1 MPATNIAQWTVVMAV
16 THVVGQEG
24 LEGVQQL
31 GGIWKIYLKAVKHR
45 CELLSRKTLWIQSKM
60 VALFDQNPYQNNL
73 QSRDKLTIK
82 GLPLHMKN
90 DELKTMLESKGVV
103 LCSPIKFSL
112 IRDEAGQ
119 FTNYKNGDRFLYCE
133 PLPQPIPRQQRVG
146 DYNCYVHH
154 HGKNMQCKS
163 CSQMGHKAGDAAC
176 PGRAKEDSIFAFR
189 GYEDPL
195 SNHYPTPI
203 QAFDQDFKS
212 LEHAFFW
219 KMATDLEKHELA
231 ARIKAA
237 AHAGVAKRLSKEMA
251 EEEREAWDH
260 ENVDVMRTLLQQKAK
275 TCMQF
280 RNRLLLNKDKILA
293 ESTINKRWGTGLPKF
308 ITEVTEPTLWPG
320 TNLLGKLLME
330 LTTQLT
336 SSGMDIE
343 YAVDEESDAE
353 EGEVDESPVK
363 SVRDTSSRDNN
374 KTGEKKEKKKKFFFI
389 SSKKD
394 SSSTA
399 GTSSKKGNTSNKAS
413 PVTDKTKST
422 VGNNQLPD
430 IREYLDPKTGKRKL
444 LDSTPEKNANEKK
457 QVPENH

>member
-1 MPATNIAQWTVVMAV
+1 MPATNIAPLTVVMAV

-24 LEGVQQL
+24 LEGVQKL

-45 CELLSRKTLWIQSKM
+45 CDLLSRKTLWIQSKM

-73 QSRDKLTIK
+73 QSKDKLTIK

-112 IRDEAGQ
+112 IRDETGQ

-133 PLPQPIPRQQRVG
+133 PLPQLIPRQQRVG
-146 DYNCYVHH
+146 DHNCYVYQ
-154 HGKNMQCKS
+154 HGKNTMQCKS

-176 PGRAKEDSIFAFR
+176 PGRAKEESILAFR

-203 QAFDQDFKS
+203 QTFDQDFRS

-260 ENVDVMRTLLQQKAK
+260 ENVHVMKTLLQQKAK

-280 RNRLLLNKDKILA
+280 RNKLLLNKDKILA

-308 ITEVTEPTLWPG
+308 VTEVTEPTLWPG

-330 LTTQLT
+330 LTSQLT
-336 SSGMDIE
+336 CSGMDIE
-343 YAVDEESDAE
+343 YAVDEGSDCE
-353 EGEVDESPVK
+353 EGEVDDSPAK
-363 SVRDTSSRDNN
+363 SLRDNCLRENN
-374 KTGEKKEKKKKFFFI
+374 KAGEKKEKIKKFFFK
-389 SSKKD
+389 SKKD
-394 SSSTA
+394 SSSTT
-399 GTSSKKGNTSNKAS
+399 GTSSKIDNTSNKAS

-457 QVPENH
+457 QVPEVH

>member
-1 MPATNIAQWTVVMAV
+1 
-16 THVVGQEG
+16 
-24 LEGVQQL
+24 
-31 GGIWKIYLKAVKHR
+31 
-45 CELLSRKTLWIQSKM
+45 
-60 VALFDQNPYQNNL
+60 
-73 QSRDKLTIK
+73 
-82 GLPLHMKN
+82 
-90 DELKTMLESKGVV
+90 MLESKGVV
-103 LCSPIKFSL
+103 LCSPSNFPSFGMRVDNSPTTKMEIDSYTVNHSPNPYQDNSEWEITIATYTSMGKHAMQIL
-112 IRDEAGQ
+112 
-119 FTNYKNGDRFLYCE
+119 
-133 PLPQPIPRQQRVG
+133 LP
-146 DYNCYVHH
+146 D
-154 HGKNMQCKS
+154 
-163 CSQMGHKAGDAAC
+163 GHKAGDVAC
-176 PGRAKEDSIFAFR
+176 PGRAKEESI
-189 GYEDPL
+189 PL

-203 QAFDQDFKS
+203 QAFDQDFRS

-343 YAVDEESDAE
+343 YAVDEESDDE
-353 EGEVDESPVK
+353 EGEVDDSPVK

-394 SSSTA
+394 SSSTT